1 MNNNTTFFTNPTHF
15 WSPLDLA
22 KLNKTSSYEK
32 LSLEEKVQKLEKNII
47 DIQNNLPKS
56 DHCKMIFK
64 NTIQKHIDNDESKY
78 DFFNESPDYNE
89 NNSILSMMET
99 LSWLSYSDKI
109 KKELL
114 DKELEEYFN

>member
-1 MNNNTTFFTNPTHF
+1 
-15 WSPLDLA
+15 
-22 KLNKTSSYEK
+22 
-32 LSLEEKVQKLEKNII
+32 
-47 DIQNNLPKS
+47 
-56 DHCKMIFK
+56 MIFK